1 MQSKVQNTVG
11 VAPLVVV
18 PTDNLV
24 EVVVEANACL
34 SINDWAV
41 RVMIEVCAD
50 DFIFSVTKN
59 ALQNYINIL
68 KFIYR
73 I

>member
-1 MQSKVQNTVG
+1 LHLRICYSFLYFISSNASQIRSLLNVESKVQNTVG

-34 SINDWAV
+34 SVND
-41 RVMIEVCAD
+41 
-50 DFIFSVTKN
+50 
-59 ALQNYINIL
+59 
-68 KFIYR
+68 
-73 I
+73 